1 MAVPLALVLFALAAS
16 AAFLAIRML
25 RAGRA
30 GPRWWAALAALL
42 AAGTAAGVWC
52 GVCCEY
58 QVSDRLRVFSFPVP
72 AAFFH
77 LEDGLWMDYV
87 TAAPALVACCN
98 VGVVP
103 FASVLPL
110 TAAYLWRRRHAPPL
124 S

>member
-1 MAVPLALVLFALAAS
+1 MAPFLALGLFALAAS
-16 AAFLAIRML
+16 AAFLTARML

-30 GPRWWAALAALL
+30 GPGWWAALAALL

-52 GVCCEY
+52 GVFCEY
-58 QVSDRLRVFSFPVP
+58 QVSDRLRAFSFPVP
-72 AAFFH
+72 AGFFH

-87 TAAPALVACCN
+87 TAAPAVVACCN
-98 VGVVP
+98 VGVIA

-110 TAAYLWRRRHAPPL
+110 TGAYLWRRKHAHPL

>member
-16 AAFLAIRML
+16 AAFLTARML
-25 RAGRA
+25 RAGKA
-30 GPRWWAALAALL
+30 KPGWWAALAALL

-77 LEDGLWMDYV
+77 LEDGLWIDYV
-87 TAAPALVACCN
+87 TDAPSVVACCN
-98 VGVVP
+98 VAAVA

-110 TAAYLWRRRHAPPL
+110 TGAYLWRRKHAPPL